1 MFIVASLM
9 MQERAYKNK
18 QKYWVLQSITE
29 YGSFIPASSQ
39 SKVSPVIFLSR
50 NFWKVHFPKAKT
62 PNLSDHYFRPI
73 CLCACIKE
81 SLNAKQV
88 QLQASLAK
96 VGLREND
103 LECGGSVRRSNKQQN
118 SCREKLW
125 CLVINTCS
133 SYNVSSKAASP
144 ALCFLLVAVIISF
157 ALHTT

>member
-1 MFIVASLM
+1 MFIQPALWCRK
-9 MQERAYKNK
+9 EPTKNK

-62 PNLSDHYFRPI
+62 LISATTKYFRPI
-73 CLCACIKE
+73 CVCACIKDC
-81 SLNAKQV
+81 LNAKQV

-96 VGLREND
+96 VGLRENG

-133 SYNVSSKAASP
+133 SYNVSSKAA
-144 ALCFLLVAVIISF
+144 LCFLLVAVIISF